1 MISSCTPPL
10 ESKEINILII
20 HVLVLYDHKAKH
32 MDEVDHICDLNSGFG
47 KWNQKPVAILQPKI
61 SDWITLLKF

>member
-47 KWNQKPVAILQPKI
+47 K
-61 SDWITLLKF
+61 